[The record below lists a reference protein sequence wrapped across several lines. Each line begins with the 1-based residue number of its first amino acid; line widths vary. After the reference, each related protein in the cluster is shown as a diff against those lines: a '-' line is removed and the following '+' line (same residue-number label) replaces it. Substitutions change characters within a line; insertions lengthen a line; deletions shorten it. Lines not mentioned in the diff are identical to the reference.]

1 MQQVF
6 DIFGDTKHVILEYNP
21 AGHCFVLRDLFLIVL
36 IQISHNCVT
45 ERMLQEKFLLK
56 ISTYKNI

>member
-36 IQISHNCVT
+36 IQISHAAGKVFVKNFNT
-45 ERMLQEKFLLK
+45 QEYL
-56 ISTYKNI
+56 ICY